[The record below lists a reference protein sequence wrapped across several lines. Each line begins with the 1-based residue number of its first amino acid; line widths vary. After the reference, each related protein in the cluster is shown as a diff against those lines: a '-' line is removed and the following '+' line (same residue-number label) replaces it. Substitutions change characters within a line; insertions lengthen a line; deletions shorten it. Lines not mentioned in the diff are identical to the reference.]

1 MLSGY
6 NDKMSVLLG
15 HLLEKVKGLV
25 VDPQRLS
32 VIKEQ
37 VTFLLVSFPSLLNLT
52 ICKLRLEW
60 ENFFLEKS
68 YNISDFYTR
77 YVLSERQWT
86 IEEKLAEL
94 PCQYVY
100 S

>member
-37 VTFLLVSFPSLLNLT
+37 VTFPL
-52 ICKLRLEW
+52 
-60 ENFFLEKS
+60 FLS
-68 YNISDFYTR
+68 
-77 YVLSERQWT
+77 
-86 IEEKLAEL
+86 
-94 PCQYVY
+94 PVY
-100 S
+100 